1 MKIFNKYLVKR
12 SFLISIFIF
21 IIFAILDTAF
31 NFISELENLSIDYT
45 FFYALKHAFI
55 SMPHR
60 SIEFLEGACLLGFMV
75 ALGISHQ
82 EGNLNVLRSNGL
94 SPIKIILIS
103 SLGSMIVVLSI
114 LAMDEIAFR
123 EMHIKSKVEKDSLL
137 GQATQEQSKFQW
149 IKQNDYL
156 LGYTNVIGSLI
167 LNPRLIKVD
176 SDIEKVNYFK
186 SAKSAKIIEN
196 GITFDQGLL
205 VEGNPSS
212 DEITNYEIFSFPL
225 VATIPF
231 SDIDSLSLDRI
242 ASYRSLMIE
251 SSLDEDVLFKA
262 HLDKSFYKKIFYP
275 FSVLAIM
282 IFFGSFIFGS
292 LRDSSPG
299 SRIVFAVFG
308 GFLYRIFQD
317 LSISISISY
326 SLPILIGVIA
336 PASILLILSI
346 YSYKRI

>member
-21 IIFAILDTAF
+21 IIFAILDTVF

-45 FFYALKHAFI
+45 FFYALKHAFF

-103 SLGSMIVVLSI
+103 SLGSMVVVLSI

-123 EMHIKSKVEKDSLL
+123 EMHIKSKLEKGSLL
-137 GQATQEQSKFQW
+137 GQAPQEQSKLQW

-156 LGYTNVIGSLI
+156 LSYTNVIDGLI
-167 LNPRLIKVD
+167 FNPRLIKVN
-176 SDIEKVNYFK
+176 SNIEKVKYFK
-186 SAKSAKIIEN
+186 SAKSAKIEEN
-196 GITFDQGLL
+196 GITFDQSLL

-212 DEITNYEIFSFPL
+212 DEIANYEIFSFPL
-225 VATIPF
+225 VTSIPF
-231 SDIDSLSLDRI
+231 SDIDSLSLSRI

-251 SSLDEDVLFKA
+251 STLDEDVLFKA

-326 SLPILIGVIA
+326 SMPVLIGVIT
-336 PASILLILSI
+336 PAVILLMLSI
-346 YSYKRI
+346 YSYKQI

>member
-21 IIFAILDTAF
+21 IIFAILDTVF

-45 FFYALKHAFI
+45 FFYALKHAFF

-103 SLGSMIVVLSI
+103 SLGSMVVVLSI

-123 EMHIKSKVEKDSLL
+123 EMHIKSKLEKGSLL
-137 GQATQEQSKFQW
+137 GQAPQEQSKLQW

-156 LGYTNVIGSLI
+156 LSYTNVIDGLI
-167 LNPRLIKVD
+167 FNPRLIKVN
-176 SDIEKVNYFK
+176 SNIEKVKYFK
-186 SAKSAKIIEN
+186 SAKSAKIEEN
-196 GITFDQGLL
+196 GITFDQSLL

-212 DEITNYEIFSFPL
+212 DEIANYEIFSFPL
-225 VATIPF
+225 VTSIPF
-231 SDIDSLSLDRI
+231 SDIDSLSLNRI

-251 SSLDEDVLFKA
+251 STLDEDVLFKA

-326 SLPILIGVIA
+326 SMPVLIGVIT
-336 PASILLILSI
+336 PAVILLMLSI
-346 YSYKRI
+346 YSYKQI

>member
-21 IIFAILDTAF
+21 IIFAILDTVF

-45 FFYALKHAFI
+45 FFYALKHAFF

-103 SLGSMIVVLSI
+103 SLGSMVVVLSI

-326 SLPILIGVIA
+326 SIPVLIGVIT
-336 PASILLILSI
+336 PAVILLMLSI
-346 YSYKRI
+346 YSYKQI

>member
-1 MKIFNKYLVKR
+1 MKIFSKYLIKR

-21 IIFAILDTAF
+21 IIFAILDTVF
-31 NFISELENLSIDYT
+31 NFISELENLSLDYT
-45 FFYALKHAFI
+45 FLYALKHALT

-123 EMHIKSKVEKDSLL
+123 EMHINSKVEKDYLL
-137 GQATQEQSKFQW
+137 DQATQEQSQVQW

-156 LGYTNVIGSLI
+156 LSYTNVIDDLI

-176 SDIEKVNYFK
+176 SNIDKVKYFK
-186 SAKSAKIIEN
+186 SSKSAKIEEN
-196 GITFDQGLL
+196 GITFDQSLM

-212 DEITNYEIFSFPL
+212 DEISNYEIFSFPL
-225 VATIPF
+225 VASIPF
-231 SDIDSLSLDRI
+231 SDIDSLSFNRI
-242 ASYRSLMIE
+242 SSYRSLMNE
-251 SSLDEDVLFKA
+251 SSLDEDILFRA
-262 HLDKSFYKKIFYP
+262 HLDKFFYKKIFYP

-292 LRDSSPG
+292 LRDSTPG

-326 SLPILIGVIA
+326 NTPVLIGVIA
-336 PASILLILSI
+336 PAIILLILSFFFYRKI
-346 YSYKRI
+346 

>member
-1 MKIFNKYLVKR
+1 
-12 SFLISIFIF
+12 
-21 IIFAILDTAF
+21 
-31 NFISELENLSIDYT
+31 
-45 FFYALKHAFI
+45 
-55 SMPHR
+55 
-60 SIEFLEGACLLGFMV
+60 
-75 ALGISHQ
+75 
-82 EGNLNVLRSNGL
+82 
-94 SPIKIILIS
+94 
-103 SLGSMIVVLSI
+103 
-114 LAMDEIAFR
+114 MDEIAFR

>member
-1 MKIFNKYLVKR
+1 MKIFSKYLIKR

-21 IIFAILDTAF
+21 IIFAILDTVF
-31 NFISELENLSIDYT
+31 NFISELQNLSLDYT
-45 FFYALKHAFI
+45 FLYALKHALT

-123 EMHIKSKVEKDSLL
+123 EMYINSKVEKDSLL
-137 GQATQEQSKFQW
+137 DQATQEQSQVQW

-156 LGYTNVIGSLI
+156 LSYTNVIDDLI

-212 DEITNYEIFSFPL
+212 NEIANYEIFSFPL

-231 SDIDSLSLDRI
+231 SDIDSLSFNRI
-242 ASYRSLMIE
+242 SSYRSLMNE
-251 SSLDEDVLFKA
+251 SSLDEDILFRA
-262 HLDKSFYKKIFYP
+262 HLDKFFYKKIFYP

-292 LRDSSPG
+292 LRDSTPG

-326 SLPILIGVIA
+326 NTPVLIGVIA
-336 PASILLILSI
+336 PAIILLILSFF
-346 YSYKRI
+346 SYRKI

>member
-45 FFYALKHAFI
+45 FFYALKHAFV

>member
-21 IIFAILDTAF
+21 TIFAILDTVF

-45 FFYALKHAFI
+45 FFYALKHAFF

-103 SLGSMIVVLSI
+103 SLGSMVVVLSI

-123 EMHIKSKVEKDSLL
+123 EMHIKSKVEKSSLL

-156 LGYTNVIGSLI
+156 LSYSNVIDGLI
-167 LNPRLIKVD
+167 FNPRLIKVD
-176 SDIEKVNYFK
+176 SNIDKVKYFK
-186 SAKSAKIIEN
+186 SAKAAKIEEN
-196 GITFDQGLL
+196 GITFDQSLL

-212 DEITNYEIFSFPL
+212 DEIANYEIFSFPL
-225 VATIPF
+225 KF
-231 SDIDSLSLDRI
+231 
-242 ASYRSLMIE
+242 
-251 SSLDEDVLFKA
+251 
-262 HLDKSFYKKIFYP
+262 
-275 FSVLAIM
+275 
-282 IFFGSFIFGS
+282 
-292 LRDSSPG
+292 
-299 SRIVFAVFG
+299 
-308 GFLYRIFQD
+308 
-317 LSISISISY
+317 
-326 SLPILIGVIA
+326 
-336 PASILLILSI
+336 
-346 YSYKRI
+346 